1 MPTEGGLR
9 PAALEAKHC
18 YVFVVV
24 VVVFP
29 AAGGV

>member
-24 VVVFP
+24 VVFP